1 MSENDGKALIAA
13 ELYSG
18 DSTFKDIGDELGVSK
33 SFAQVLVKRGLA
45 LSLKAMGKSNPGGDS
60 IAQMGDGPLN
70 EPRNEE
76 PVVIAYE
83 NSLDLTDAWEKTLLI
98 QATPILRKVV
108 LNSKVF
114 LQHEYFQKHLGYD
127 GDIGDLLVEA
137 LNFYWKEM
145 GFTIKITHDSVV

>member
-1 MSENDGKALIAA
+1 MTENLALKAAN
-13 ELYSG
+13 LYSEG
-18 DSTFKDIGDELGVSK
+18 NSFGKISKEMGVSK
-33 SFAQVLVKRGLA
+33 SRVGDLIREGIFAMANHDG
-45 LSLKAMGKSNPGGDS
+45 NPDEIPVVHVEGEQENEPMSEEPFVTIYEDDS
-60 IAQMGDGPLN
+60 DLN
-70 EPRNEE
+70 E
-76 PVVIAYE
+76 I
-83 NSLDLTDAWEKTLLI
+83 WEKTLLI

-114 LQHEYFQKHLGYD
+114 LQHEYFQKHLGYV